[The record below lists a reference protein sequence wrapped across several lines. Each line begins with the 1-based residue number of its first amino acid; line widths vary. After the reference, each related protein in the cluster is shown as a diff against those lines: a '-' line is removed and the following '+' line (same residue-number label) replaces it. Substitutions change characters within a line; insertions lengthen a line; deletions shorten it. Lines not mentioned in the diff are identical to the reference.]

1 MVAEVAIVFTLY
13 WVALAGLAA
22 WLLKMGSDLDR
33 KIGER
38 GKQD

>member
-1 MVAEVAIVFTLY
+1 LVAEVAQVFALY
-13 WVALAGLAA
+13 WVALAALAA

-38 GKQD
+38 GKQA